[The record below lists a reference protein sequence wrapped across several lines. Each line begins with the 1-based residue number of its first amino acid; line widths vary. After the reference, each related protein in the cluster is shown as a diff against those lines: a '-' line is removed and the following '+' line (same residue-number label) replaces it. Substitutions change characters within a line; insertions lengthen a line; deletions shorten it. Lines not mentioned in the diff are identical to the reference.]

1 MKSKILPSILGKNN
15 KYLQKYPVLGQGGFS
30 IVYELVD
37 YNNLILKHSYNP
49 MDGFRFLADM
59 TAAKRNK
66 IGLRPIEERK
76 IYGDDIYYLLPKL
89 NKIDFTG
96 KELEYLNAINEI
108 DNPITFFMF
117 EDFISERMSIIQSK
131 IKALLLTLK
140 DEVYELD
147 ISEENIMQDENGNI
161 YLTDPVAEML

>member
-1 MKSKILPSILGKNN
+1 
-15 KYLQKYPVLGQGGFS
+15 
-30 IVYELVD
+30 
-37 YNNLILKHSYNP
+37 
-49 MDGFRFLADM
+49 
-59 TAAKRNK
+59 
-66 IGLRPIEERK
+66 
-76 IYGDDIYYLLPKL
+76 
-89 NKIDFTG
+89 
-96 KELEYLNAINEI
+96 
-108 DNPITFFMF
+108 MF

>member
-15 KYLQKYPVLGQGGFS
+15 EYLQKYPVLGQGGFS
-30 IVYELVD
+30 IVYDLVD

-76 IYGDDIYYLLPKL
+76 IYGEDIYYLLPKL
-89 NKIDFTG
+89 KKIDFTE

-117 EDFISERMSIIQSK
+117 EDFISERMSTIQSK
-131 IKALLLTLK
+131 IKALLLAVK

-147 ISEENIMQDENGNI
+147 ISEDNIMEDEKGKI
-161 YLTDPVAEML
+161 YLTDPIAEML